1 MLRFREVSV
10 SRPATPRA
18 VAEQQYGKA
27 RGIAA
32 ATMVSKII
40 RNMRAHGHLL
50 RCTGQLTNSLFN
62 CLLFFLIEGHLAG
75 ASNSTAVR
83 DDARRKYTLCLNQLY
98 EFSQLWISA
107 SLVHRLFE
115 ALQASLFQPG
125 GVRASAL
132 TSTTTTVAATMTTT
146 TAATAAANFPY
157 DQGHELFPGFRTSSD
172 ITQSY
177 MRQLVETEFYHPEPL
192 TAGGVQ
198 YQAQTLG
205 AATSAAGDGGSSLN
219 AWALPSPEDVWSGLD
234 QPMFGGL
241 PATLDVDAWLD
252 FFQFGDSKA
261 M

>member
-18 VAEQQYGKA
+18 VAEHQYGKA

-62 CLLFFLIEGHLAG
+62 CLLFFLIEGHLAS
-75 ASNSTAVR
+75 ASNNMAVR

-125 GVRASAL
+125 
-132 TSTTTTVAATMTTT
+132 TTKTMTP
-146 TAATAAANFPY
+146 AAASSSSFFES
-157 DQGHELFPGFRTSSD
+157 GHELFPGFHTSSD

-177 MRQLVETEFYHPEPL
+177 MRQLVETEFYHADALPSTEVMV
-192 TAGGVQ
+192 AN
-198 YQAQTLG
+198 AD
-205 AATSAAGDGGSSLN
+205 SASLS
-219 AWALPSPEDVWSGLD
+219 AWTLPSPEDVWSGLD
-234 QPMFGGL
+234 QPLFGGL
-241 PATLDVDAWLD
+241 PATLDVDTW
-252 FFQFGDSKA
+252 
-261 M
+261 